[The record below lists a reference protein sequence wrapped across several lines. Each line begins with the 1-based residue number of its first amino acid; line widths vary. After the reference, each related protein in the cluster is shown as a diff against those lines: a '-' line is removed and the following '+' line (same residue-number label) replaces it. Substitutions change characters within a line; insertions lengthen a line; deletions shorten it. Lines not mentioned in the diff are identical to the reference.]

1 MDMECL
7 LIAQS
12 LSFSRVALGVG
23 SSSRLIVRF
32 TAWLRANNEALP
44 YQDISP
50 KLAEL
55 AAGLAKPALEDEDFE
70 A

>member
-1 MDMECL
+1 M
-7 LIAQS
+7 
-12 LSFSRVALGVG
+12 
-23 SSSRLIVRF
+23 RF